1 MAEPTSDI
9 GSMFRQLFGG
19 MGGTNGQGGFA
30 SFIQALMQMFG
41 GGSLQNDTPPQQGG
55 KEAVKRLQQDL
66 AADGLYPS
74 TGKFAQDGIT
84 GDLTRHALRL
94 RDEPEYAQEYMRT
107 ALDKKNLN
115 AQDIMKIQASL
126 NKLGYDAGDVNGR
139 LNNETRDDIARYLRE
154 NPDTATSPQL
164 ADSIAPKTGIGRFFE
179 NITESVK
186 STRDNI
192 LAPSTDAS
200 PSTGG
205 VSSLLSLI
213 GKHESNQNYSA
224 IWPKAGGN
232 GTDFTKMTINE
243 VLAYQDQ
250 YVRDGAKSS
259 AVGRYQ
265 IIRGTMR
272 GLVADMGLSGNEL
285 FDPAMQ
291 DKMATRLL
299 EQRGLDAYREGRIS
313 ETQFMNNVAKEWA
326 SMPKANGRGHY
337 DGDGLNK
344 VGVDTTPVLA
354 AIRDIRAAPD
364 KPSPAASA
372 PATALAASTAAPATP
387 AAAPVQVAAAA
398 PAAKNDDMDFGRAAT
413 NLYEGME
420 GAAKRLGLGSAF
432 ETAGDLL
439 NKAGNALGLTDDPQA
454 QLAARA
460 STPSGITLG

>member
-41 GGSLQNDTPPQQGG
+41 GGSLQNDAPPQQGS
-55 KEAVKRLQQDL
+55 KEAIKRLQQDL

-74 TGKFAQDGIT
+74 TGKFAQDGIA

-94 RDEPEYAQEYMRT
+94 RDEPEYARQHMQS
-107 ALDKKNLN
+107 ALDQKNLN

-126 NKLGYDAGDVNGR
+126 NKLGYDVGEVNGR
-139 LNNETRDDIARYLRE
+139 LNNETRDDIARYIRE
-154 NPDTATSPQL
+154 NPNTATSPQL
-164 ADSIAPKTGIGRFFE
+164 ADSIAPKSGIGRFFE

-186 STRDNI
+186 STRDNVF
-192 LAPSTDAS
+192 APSTDSS
-200 PSTGG
+200 PGS

-272 GLVADMGLSGNEL
+272 GLVEDMGLSGNEM

-299 EQRGLDAYREGRIS
+299 EQRGLDAYREGRMS

-344 VGVDTTPVLA
+344 VGVDTAPVLA
-354 AIRDIRAAPD
+354 AIRDIREAPAAP
-364 KPSPAASA
+364 AS
-372 PATALAASTAAPATP
+372 TTAAPVAVAAS
-387 AAAPVQVAAAA
+387 AAAPVEVAAL
-398 PAAKNDDMDFGRAAT
+398 AAKNDDMDFGRVAT

-420 GAAKRLGLGSAF
+420 GAAKRLGLGGAF
-432 ETAGDLL
+432 ETAGDLF
-439 NKAGNALGLTDDPQA
+439 NKAGNALGLTDDPQV
-454 QLAARA
+454 QLASRA
-460 STPSGITLG
+460 SAPSGATLG